1 MKNLITVSKKEELY
15 WTTSKYVYNKLYK
28 RYLNN
33 IGEIHCDRCPYHK
46 CENYEKKWYGGYE
59 RYKNSIV
66 RYADG
71 SLGETYIEI
80 TYPSWKL
87 VSKNKKQ
94 WMHKPKSYQIKEEV
108 SKHTGS
114 KYIEIKF

>member
-15 WTTSKYVYNKLYK
+15 WTTNKYVYNRIYK
-28 RYLNN
+28 RYLDSTRK
-33 IGEIHCDRCPYHK
+33 IHCARCRYHK
-46 CENYEKKWYGGYE
+46 GENQEGKWYGGLE
-59 RYKNSIV
+59 RYKNSIY

-71 SLGETYIEI
+71 TPGETYIEI
-80 TYPSWKL
+80 RYPSWKL

-94 WMHKPKSYQIKEEV
+94 WLPKPKSYQIEEKV
-108 SKHTGS
+108 SRHTGN